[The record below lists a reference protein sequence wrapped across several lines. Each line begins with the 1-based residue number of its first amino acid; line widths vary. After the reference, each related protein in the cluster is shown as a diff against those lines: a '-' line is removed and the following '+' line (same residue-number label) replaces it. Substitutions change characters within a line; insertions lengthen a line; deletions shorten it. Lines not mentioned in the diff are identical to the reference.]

1 MGSAWEQRAVPNT
14 QNAGGNLLLT
24 RSRDHHPVAVCILP
38 RRAAQQPL
46 GGNAARSEGLSIPAQ
61 ENARRSGP
69 SSIAQEVQAVVGPA
83 ASTASLSCP
92 IAGNGE
98 AALQDAPRCSARA
111 TDRRGAAL
119 YVTSTQKTL
128 PKDFPAGSERG
139 SEILAKATGSA
150 SLAQHRSS
158 LNAGR
163 GGCSPVPQRPSGT
176 APLTRGRART
186 RSEPAR
192 QPPM

>member
-1 MGSAWEQRAVPNT
+1 MIKRLAVPNT

-24 RSRDHHPVAVCILP
+24 RPRDHHPVAVCALP
-38 RRAAQQPL
+38 RRAAHQPL
-46 GGNAARSEGLSIPAQ
+46 GGNAARSEGLSIPTQ
-61 ENARRSGP
+61 GNARRSGP

-128 PKDFPAGSERG
+128 PKAFQQGQSEARKSWRRLPVRPAWPN
-139 SEILAKATGSA
+139 TGA
-150 SLAQHRSS
+150 R
-158 LNAGR
+158 
-163 GGCSPVPQRPSGT
+163 
-176 APLTRGRART
+176 LTRAAVGARLCT
-186 RSEPAR
+186 SDPPEPLL
-192 QPPM
+192 